1 MVQIK
6 ELSVGLRRVA
16 AGFAVVALLAP
27 GAFAQGTAPSNKE
40 AVAGMN
46 QMKIAFDITTGNPKS
61 LLGRL
66 EVIDL
71 TRKQLMAEGVE
82 PHFVIA
88 LRGDASF
95 FAQSDLSGLKPE
107 DRPLG
112 EKISAKL
119 KELSGTKGVD
129 SVVQC
134 AVSLPPRKLTPEGVM
149 SEVKVVGN
157 GWITL
162 VSYQEKGYSYIV
174 P

>member
-1 MVQIK
+1 MKRIDAWVA
-6 ELSVGLRRVA
+6 GLRTVA
-16 AGFAVVALLAP
+16 AGFAAGALLAS
-27 GAFAQGTAPSNKE
+27 GAFAQGSAPSNKE
-40 AVAGMN
+40 AVAGSSEMR
-46 QMKIAFDITTGNPKS
+46 IAFDITAGNPKA

-71 TRKQLMAEGVE
+71 TRKQLIAEGVE

-95 FAQSDLSGLKPE
+95 FAQSDLSALKPE
-107 DRPLG
+107 DRAEG
-112 EKISAKL
+112 EKVRAKL
-119 KELSGTKGVD
+119 KELTGAKGVD
-129 SVVQC
+129 SAVQC

-162 VSYQEKGYSYIV
+162 ASYQRKGYAYIS

>member
-27 GAFAQGTAPSNKE
+27 GAFAQGAAPSNKE

-82 PHFVIA
+82 PHFVVA

-95 FAQSDLSGLKPE
+95 FAQSDLSRLKPE

-119 KELSGTKGVD
+119 KELRGAKGVE

-162 VSYQEKGYSYIV
+162 VSYQQKGYSYIV